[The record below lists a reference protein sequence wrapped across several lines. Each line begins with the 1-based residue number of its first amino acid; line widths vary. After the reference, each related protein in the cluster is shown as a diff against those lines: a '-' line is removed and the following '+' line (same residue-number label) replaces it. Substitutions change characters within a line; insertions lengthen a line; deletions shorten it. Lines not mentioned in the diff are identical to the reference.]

1 MTQIA
6 IAKNTLQTLLKLR
19 SGTNKLIFKG
29 DSMFTMLMGLILGI
43 VIAGGIIFLFENK
56 VFVGIVSGVAFFLAS
71 ILVSSYTVIPG
82 AHVGVQ
88 VTLGEINLTP
98 LSEGGHFV
106 NPISSIKD
114 VDVRLQKSQLS
125 GASAGTKDLQQVHTD
140 IVVNYRLN
148 ASKVPH
154 IYKEFGLNVDDKVL
168 GPGINEAFK
177 SVTGHYTSE
186 ELITKRDEVSLA
198 ITEHLRT
205 KMAPFNIDVSGV
217 SLVNFGFSADYQKA
231 IESKVIATQNKLKA
245 EQDLERIKV
254 EAASRV
260 AQAKGEA
267 EAISIQATAIQSNGG
282 ANYVALQ
289 WIEKWDGKLPNTM
302 LGDPSKLMINAGK

>member
-1 MTQIA
+1 
-6 IAKNTLQTLLKLR
+6 
-19 SGTNKLIFKG
+19 
-29 DSMFTMLMGLILGI
+29 MFTILMGLILGI
-43 VIAGGIIFLFENK
+43 VIAGGVIFLFK
-56 VFVGIVSGVAFFLAS
+56 RMFIGIVSGITFFLFTIVAGS
-71 ILVSSYTVIPG
+71 FTVISAG
-82 AHVGVQ
+82 HTGVQ
-88 VTLGEINLTP
+88 VTFGEVNMTP
-98 LSEGGHFV
+98 LSEGVHFV
-106 NPISSIKD
+106 NPLSSVKD

-140 IVVNYRLN
+140 IVVQYRLN

-177 SVTGHYTSE
+177 SITGHYTSE

-198 ITEHLRT
+198 ITEHLRA

-217 SLVNFGFSADYQKA
+217 SLVNFGFSAEYQKA

-254 EAASRV
+254 EANSRI

-267 EAISIQATAIQSNGG
+267 EAISIQAQAIQSNGG
-282 ANYVALQ
+282 ANYVQLQ
-289 WIEKWDGKLPNTM
+289 WIDKWDGKLPNTVV
-302 LGDPSKLMINAGK
+302 GADSKTLMNIGK

>member
-1 MTQIA
+1 
-6 IAKNTLQTLLKLR
+6 
-19 SGTNKLIFKG
+19 
-29 DSMFTMLMGLILGI
+29 MFTILMGLILGI
-43 VIAGGIIFLFENK
+43 VIAGGIIFLFDK
-56 VFVGIVSGVAFFLAS
+56 VFVGIVSGVAFFLFTIVAAAF
-71 ILVSSYTVIPG
+71 TVISAG
-82 AHVGVQ
+82 HTGVQ
-88 VTLGEINLTP
+88 VTFGEVNMTP
-98 LSEGGHFV
+98 LSEGVHFV
-106 NPISSIKD
+106 NPLSSIKD

-140 IVVNYRLN
+140 IVVQYRLN
-148 ASKVPH
+148 AAKVPH

-186 ELITKRDEVSLA
+186 ELITKRDEVSNS

-282 ANYVALQ
+282 ANYVQLQ
-289 WIEKWDGKLPNTM
+289 WIEKWDGKLPTTVLGGDTKTM
-302 LGDPSKLMINAGK
+302 MNIGK

>member
-1 MTQIA
+1 
-6 IAKNTLQTLLKLR
+6 
-19 SGTNKLIFKG
+19 
-29 DSMFTMLMGLILGI
+29 MFTILMGLILGI
-43 VIAGGIIFLFENK
+43 AIAGGIIFLFGRM
-56 VFVGIVSGVAFFLAS
+56 FVGIVSGVAFFLFTIVAAAF
-71 ILVSSYTVIPG
+71 TVISAG
-82 AHVGVQ
+82 HTGVQ
-88 VTLGEINLTP
+88 VTFGEVNMTP
-98 LSEGGHFV
+98 LSEGVHFV
-106 NPISSIKD
+106 NPLSSIKD

-140 IVVNYRLN
+140 IVVQYRLN

-177 SVTGHYTSE
+177 SITGHYTSE

-198 ITEHLRT
+198 ITEHLRA

-217 SLVNFGFSADYQKA
+217 SLVNFGFSAEYQKA

-254 EAASRV
+254 EANSRI

-267 EAISIQATAIQSNGG
+267 EAISIQAQAIQSNGG
-282 ANYVALQ
+282 ANYVQLQ
-289 WIEKWDGKLPNTM
+289 WIDKWDGKLPTTVLGGDTKTM
-302 LGDPSKLMINAGK
+302 MNIGK

>member
-1 MTQIA
+1 
-6 IAKNTLQTLLKLR
+6 
-19 SGTNKLIFKG
+19 
-29 DSMFTMLMGLILGI
+29 MFTMLMGLILGI
-43 VIAGGIIFLFENK
+43 VIAGGIIFLFERM
-56 VFVGIVSGVAFFLAS
+56 FVGIVSGVAFFLAT
-71 ILVSSYTVIPG
+71 ILLSSYTVIPG

-88 VTLGEINLTP
+88 VTLGEINMTP
-98 LSEGGHFV
+98 LSEGWHLV

-140 IVVNYRLN
+140 IVVQYRLN

-177 SVTGHYTSE
+177 SITGHYTSE

-198 ITEHLRT
+198 ITEHLRA

-217 SLVNFGFSADYQKA
+217 SLVNFGFSPEYQKA

-254 EAASRV
+254 EANSRI

-267 EAISIQATAIQSNGG
+267 EAISIQAQAIQSNGG
-282 ANYVALQ
+282 ANYVQLQ
-289 WIEKWDGKLPNTM
+289 WIDKWDGKLPTTVLGGDTKTM
-302 LGDPSKLMINAGK
+302 MNIGK

>member
-1 MTQIA
+1 
-6 IAKNTLQTLLKLR
+6 
-19 SGTNKLIFKG
+19 
-29 DSMFTMLMGLILGI
+29 MLMILIGLVFGI
-43 VIAGGIIFLFENK
+43 VIACSIIYLSEKKFL
-56 VFVGIVSGVAFFLAS
+56 GIVSGLAFFLFT
-71 ILVSSYTVIPG
+71 IVFSSFTIISAG
-82 AHVGVQ
+82 HTGVQ
-88 VTLGEINLTP
+88 VTFGEVSMTP
-98 LSEGGHFV
+98 LSEGVHFV
-106 NPISSIKD
+106 NPLSSIKD
-114 VDVRLQKSQLS
+114 VEVRLQKSQLS

-148 ASKVPH
+148 AAKVPH

-205 KMAPFNIDVSGV
+205 KMIPFNIDVSGV

-289 WIEKWDGKLPNTM
+289 WIEKWDGKLPTTVLGGDTKTM
-302 LGDPSKLMINAGK
+302 MNIGK

>member
-1 MTQIA
+1 MTMILVGFFVGVVVTGA
-6 IAKNTLQTLLKLR
+6 IILLFDKV
-19 SGTNKLIFKG
+19 FA
-29 DSMFTMLMGLILGI
+29 GI
-43 VIAGGIIFLFENK
+43 VA
-56 VFVGIVSGVAFFLAS
+56 GVATFLTF
-71 ILVSSYTVIPG
+71 ILMSSFTVISAG
-82 AHVGVQ
+82 HTGVQ
-88 VTLGEINLTP
+88 VTFGEVNMTP
-98 LSEGGHFV
+98 LSEGVHFV
-106 NPISSIKD
+106 NPVSSIKD
-114 VDVRLQKSQLS
+114 VDVRLQKAKLD

-140 IVVNYRLN
+140 IVVQYRLS
-148 ASKVPH
+148 AAKVPH

-198 ITEHLRT
+198 ITEHLRN

-217 SLVNFGFSADYQKA
+217 SLVNFGFSVEYQKA

-260 AQAKGEA
+260 AQAEGEA
-267 EAISIQATAIQSNGG
+267 KAISIQATAIQSNGG
-282 ANYVALQ
+282 QNYVQLQ
-289 WIEKWDGKLPNTM
+289 WIEKWDGKLPDTM
-302 LGDPSKLMINAGK
+302 VGVDSKTMMSIGK

>member
-1 MTQIA
+1 
-6 IAKNTLQTLLKLR
+6 
-19 SGTNKLIFKG
+19 
-29 DSMFTMLMGLILGI
+29 MFTMLMGLILGI

-56 VFVGIVSGVAFFLAS
+56 MFVGIVSGLAFFLFTIIAS
-71 ILVSSYTVIPG
+71 AFTVISAG
-82 AHVGVQ
+82 HTGVQ
-88 VTLGEINLTP
+88 VTFGEVNMTP
-98 LSEGGHFV
+98 LSEGVHFV
-106 NPISSIKD
+106 NPLSSIKD

-140 IVVNYRLN
+140 IVVQYRLN
-148 ASKVPH
+148 AAKVPH

-177 SVTGHYTSE
+177 SITGHYTSE

-198 ITEHLRT
+198 ITEHLRA

-217 SLVNFGFSADYQKA
+217 SLVNFGFSAEYQKA

-254 EAASRV
+254 EANSRI

-267 EAISIQATAIQSNGG
+267 EAISIQAQAIQSNGG
-282 ANYVALQ
+282 ANYVQLQ
-289 WIEKWDGKLPNTM
+289 WIDKWDGKLPTTVLGGDTKTM
-302 LGDPSKLMINAGK
+302 MNIGK

>member
-1 MTQIA
+1 
-6 IAKNTLQTLLKLR
+6 
-19 SGTNKLIFKG
+19 
-29 DSMFTMLMGLILGI
+29 MFTMLMGLILGI

-56 VFVGIVSGVAFFLAS
+56 MFVGIVSGLAFFLFTIIAS
-71 ILVSSYTVIPG
+71 AFTVISAG
-82 AHVGVQ
+82 HTGVQ
-88 VTLGEINLTP
+88 VTFGEVNMTP
-98 LSEGGHFV
+98 LSEGVHFV
-106 NPISSIKD
+106 NPLSSIKD

-140 IVVNYRLN
+140 IVVQYRLN
-148 ASKVPH
+148 SAKVPH

-177 SVTGHYTSE
+177 SITGHYTSE

-198 ITEHLRT
+198 ITEHLRA

-217 SLVNFGFSADYQKA
+217 SLVNFGFSAEYQKA

-254 EAASRV
+254 EANSRI

-267 EAISIQATAIQSNGG
+267 EAISIQAQAIQSNGG
-282 ANYVALQ
+282 ANYVQLQ
-289 WIEKWDGKLPNTM
+289 WIDKWDGKLPTTVLGGDTKTM
-302 LGDPSKLMINAGK
+302 MNIGK

>member
-1 MTQIA
+1 MGTVMTGLFIGFA
-6 IAKNTLQTLLKLR
+6 VAVSVVWFFERWFAGLVAGAAVFLL
-19 SGTNKLIFKG
+19 SIVMG
-29 DSMFTMLMGLILGI
+29 SFTII
-43 VIAGGIIFLFENK
+43 SAGH
-56 VFVGIVSGVAFFLAS
+56 
-71 ILVSSYTVIPG
+71 T
-82 AHVGVQ
+82 GVQ
-88 VTLGEINLTP
+88 VTFGEVNMTP
-98 LSEGGHFV
+98 LSEGVHFV
-106 NPISSIKD
+106 NPVSSIKD
-114 VDVRLQKSQLS
+114 VDVRLQKAELK

-140 IVVNYRLN
+140 IVVQYRLN

-177 SVTGHYTSE
+177 SITGHYTSE
-186 ELITKRDEVSLA
+186 ELITKRDEVSMA
-198 ITEHLRT
+198 ITEHLRS

-267 EAISIQATAIQSNGG
+267 EAISIQAQAIQSNGG
-282 ANYVALQ
+282 QNYVQLQ
-289 WIEKWDGKLPNTM
+289 WIQKWDGNLPNTVVN
-302 LGDPSKLMINAGK
+302 GNAGMMLNVGK